1 MSADADIPASVD
13 LFGKSVEDL
22 QENIEID
29 EETGK
34 ITGTLAYIDDYTGF
48 SGSVELQSGL
58 YLAMHFESPTADKI
72 TIQIIGG
79 TDQPKALDSD
89 GLAVFRITSTEE
101 KLKIV
106 ATLNNDDA
114 TKTVK
119 EYILTDLVLEP
130 NA

>member
-13 LFGKSVEDL
+13 LLGKSAEEL

-34 ITGTLAYIDDYTGF
+34 ITGTLFYIDDYTGF
-48 SGSVELQSGL
+48 SGDTELQSGH
-58 YLAMHFESPTADKI
+58 YLAMHFESPVADKI

-89 GLAVFRITSTEE
+89 GLAIFRITSTEE

-106 ATLNNDDA
+106 ATLNDDDA

-130 NA
+130 NE

>member
-13 LFGKSVEDL
+13 LLGKSVEDL
-22 QENIEID
+22 QEDIEID

-34 ITGTLAYIDDYTGF
+34 ITGTLFYIDDYTGF
-48 SGSVELQSGL
+48 SGDTELQSGH
-58 YLAMHFESPTADKI
+58 YLAMHFESDHADKI

-89 GLAVFRITSTEE
+89 GLAIFRITSTEE

-130 NA
+130 NE

>member
-13 LFGKSVEDL
+13 LLGKSVEDL

-34 ITGTLAYIDDYTGF
+34 ITGTLFYIDDYTGF
-48 SGSVELQSGL
+48 SGSTELQSGH
-58 YLAMHFESPTADKI
+58 YLAMHFESDHADKI

-89 GLAVFRITSTEE
+89 GLAIFRITSTEE

-130 NA
+130 NT